1 LSVFTKESAS
11 QSTFVQ
17 WQNSISNVFS
27 VIAGSDIF
35 VLVG

>member
-1 LSVFTKESAS
+1 VFLKVQANLL
-11 QSTFVQ
+11 FVQ

-35 VLVG
+35 VLAG